1 MENNTALKPRLHWI
15 DVLKGVG
22 IILIMMGH
30 INSQTK
36 SVPWI
41 YSVPV
46 ALFFALSGFIF
57 STIEIKKNIP
67 FKEFLVKRLKSLI
80 VPFIFFRLI
89 LVVWW
94 LIAERRFRELDMGP
108 IWFLPA
114 LFAAE
119 IISYFICKKKNPLLN
134 AVAFILF
141 FAALAGL
148 KYARFDNYA
157 IGKSIMIA
165 INASAWYNFGVLAGC
180 IGKNLKIKKEYAAVA
195 VCALLAITT
204 VCSIYNGTVSLYSS
218 LFGKSILL
226 YITENAF
233 GTVALIM
240 LCKYLL
246 TKSAPLEYLGRYT
259 IILFA
264 THEPI
269 KRVLLKLT
277 EIITTKLGKPL
288 SIDFLQGNFF
298 TSLLILLAVILIEL
312 IVIQIFRFIKSKT
325 KSKGA
330 FRILFAFVQE

>member
-1 MENNTALKPRLHWI
+1 MKKNTALKPREHWI
-15 DVLKGVG
+15 DMLKGLG
-22 IILIMMGH
+22 IIFIMMGH

-46 ALFFALSGFIF
+46 ALFFALSGLIYAAF
-57 STIEIKKNIP
+57 EIKKDIP

-94 LIAERRFRELDMGP
+94 LIVERRFRQLDMGP

-114 LFAAE
+114 LCAAE
-119 IISYFICKKKNPLLN
+119 IISYFICKKKNPIFN
-134 AVAFILF
+134 IIAFIAL

-148 KYARFDNYA
+148 KKAGFDNNA
-157 IGKSIMIA
+157 FGKCIMIVIDA
-165 INASAWYNFGVLAGC
+165 AGWYNFGVLAGY
-180 IGKNLKIKKEYAAVA
+180 IGKNLKIKKEYAV
-195 VCALLAITT
+195 VIICALLAITT
-204 VCSIYNGTVSLYSS
+204 VISIINGNVSLYSS

-226 YITENAF
+226 YIAESAL
-233 GTVALIM
+233 GSVALIM

-246 TKSAPLEYLGRYT
+246 TECAPLEYLGRYT

-269 KRVLLKLT
+269 KRILLKLT
-277 EIITTKLGKPL
+277 EIISAKLGKPL
-288 SIDFLQGNFF
+288 SIQFLQSNFF
-298 TSLLILLAVILIEL
+298 TSLLALLLIILIEL
-312 IVIQIFRFIKSKT
+312 LIILIFRFIKSKS
-325 KSKGA
+325 KSNAA

>member
-1 MENNTALKPRLHWI
+1 M
-15 DVLKGVG
+15 
-22 IILIMMGH
+22 
-30 INSQTK
+30 
-36 SVPWI
+36 
-41 YSVPV
+41 
-46 ALFFALSGFIF
+46 
-57 STIEIKKNIP
+57 
-67 FKEFLVKRLKSLI
+67 
-80 VPFIFFRLI
+80 
-89 LVVWW
+89 
-94 LIAERRFRELDMGP
+94 
-108 IWFLPA
+108 
-114 LFAAE
+114 
-119 IISYFICKKKNPLLN
+119 LN
-134 AVAFILF
+134 AIAFILF

-148 KYARFDNYA
+148 KYAKFDNYA
-157 IGKSIMIA
+157 IGKCIMIA
-165 INASAWYNFGVLAGC
+165 INASAWYNFGFLESY
-180 IGKNLKIKKEYAAVA
+180 ISKNLNKNLKIKKEYAAVA

-226 YITENAF
+226 YIAENAF

-288 SIDFLQGNFF
+288 SIDFLQGNFL

-330 FRILFAFVQE
+330 FRILFAFVHD

>member
-1 MENNTALKPRLHWI
+1 M
-15 DVLKGVG
+15 
-22 IILIMMGH
+22 
-30 INSQTK
+30 
-36 SVPWI
+36 
-41 YSVPV
+41 
-46 ALFFALSGFIF
+46 
-57 STIEIKKNIP
+57 
-67 FKEFLVKRLKSLI
+67 
-80 VPFIFFRLI
+80 
-89 LVVWW
+89 VVWW

-180 IGKNLKIKKEYAAVA
+180 IGKNLKIKKKYAAVA

-204 VCSIYNGTVSLYSS
+204 VCSICNGNVSLYSS
-218 LFGKSILL
+218 LFGKNILL
-226 YITENAF
+226 YIAESAL

-298 TSLLILLAVILIEL
+298 TSLI
-312 IVIQIFRFIKSKT
+312 IFAGGYID
-325 KSKGA
+325 
-330 FRILFAFVQE
+330 

>member
-15 DVLKGVG
+15 DVLKGIG
-22 IILIMMGH
+22 IIFVMLGH
-30 INSQTK
+30 INSKITV
-36 SVPWI
+36 VPWI
-41 YSVPV
+41 YMVP
-46 ALFFALSGFIF
+46 APLFFALSGFIF
-57 STIEIKKNIP
+57 STFEIKKNIP

-134 AVAFILF
+134 AIAFILF

-165 INASAWYNFGVLAGC
+165 INASAWYNFGVLAGY

-204 VCSIYNGTVSLYSS
+204 VCSIYNGNVSLYSS
-218 LFGKSILL
+218 LFGKSIFFI
-226 YITENAF
+226 YSRKCIRHGGFNNALQISF
-233 GTVALIM
+233 NKECA
-240 LCKYLL
+240 
-246 TKSAPLEYLGRYT
+246 A
-259 IILFA
+259 
-264 THEPI
+264 
-269 KRVLLKLT
+269 RV
-277 EIITTKLGKPL
+277 
-288 SIDFLQGNFF
+288 FR
-298 TSLLILLAVILIEL
+298 
-312 IVIQIFRFIKSKT
+312 QIHDYSFCN
-325 KSKGA
+325 A
-330 FRILFAFVQE
+330 